1 MSDIFDIANS
11 KMPIFILPV
20 SIVGILVT
28 YALVGNVGNLNTNSP
43 MSNNRKVHLPVKEDD
58 IIPLFEIET
67 EARRLR

>member
-1 MSDIFDIANS
+1 MSGIFDIANS

-20 SIVGILVT
+20 SI
-28 YALVGNVGNLNTNSP
+28 VGNLNTNSP
-43 MSNNRKVHLPVKEDD
+43 MSNNRKVHLPVKEGD